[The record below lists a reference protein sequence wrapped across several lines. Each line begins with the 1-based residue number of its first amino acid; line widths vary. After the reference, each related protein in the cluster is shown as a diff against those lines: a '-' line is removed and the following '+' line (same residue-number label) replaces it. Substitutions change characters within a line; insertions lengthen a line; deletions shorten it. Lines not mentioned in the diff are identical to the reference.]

1 MLSFYGFGLEEEG
14 EYARAEDTAL
24 AAAMVRRR
32 SRHQQ
37 AHGRQ
42 PSSSHHEEDKV
53 PSGMI
58 RAALA
63 AA

>member
-1 MLSFYGFGLEEEG
+1 MLSFYGFGLEEAG